1 MRCPVCR
8 AENTEST
15 CRRCRADLSLL
26 VTVERERE
34 RLLAVASLAIAS
46 GDGHEALVHARAAQ
60 GMRRGEDVDRLLGL
74 SHLVCRDFSAA
85 RTTYKNMQIRKKVAP
100 QTIDRAS
107 PRS

>member
-26 VTVERERE
+26 LAVERERE
-34 RLLAVASLAIAS
+34 RLLAAASLAIAS
-46 GDGHEALVHARAAQ
+46 GDGQDALGHAKAAQ
-60 GMRRGEDVDRLLGL
+60 GMRRGEDADRLLAL
-74 SHLVCRDFSAA
+74 SHLVCRDFPAA
-85 RTTYKNMQIRKKVAP
+85 WITHKNMQIREKVAH
-100 QTIDRAS
+100 QTIDRAG